1 MKARIEFEVEDT
13 KDDEETKQ
21 KLMEEIANVVQ
32 EWLDGKGIMTIE
44 FTTTYENNKTTLFT
58 GWLSDTTIH

>member
-1 MKARIEFEVEDT
+1 
-13 KDDEETKQ
+13 
-21 KLMEEIANVVQ
+21 MEEIANVVQ

-58 GWLSDTTIH
+58 GWLNDTTIN

>member
-44 FTTTYENNKTTLFT
+44 FTTTYEN
-58 GWLSDTTIH
+58 SY